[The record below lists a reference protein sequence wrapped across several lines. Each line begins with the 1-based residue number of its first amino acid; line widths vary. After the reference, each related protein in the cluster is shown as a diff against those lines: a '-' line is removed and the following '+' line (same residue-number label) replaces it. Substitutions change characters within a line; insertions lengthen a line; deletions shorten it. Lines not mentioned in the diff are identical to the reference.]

1 MFLQF
6 RLGEDVQPFKH
17 RRILGGIGVSVETEK
32 EEKVNDDHL
41 GDSASHTASPSRSV
55 SPGPSCSSAPFD
67 VPQATARDGLI
78 SREISPAQS
87 ENDPA
92 KVMPRH
98 WQLQPRFPC
107 SIEGCERRLTTQH
120 LLRIHME
127 AHKPKPK
134 ALFPC
139 RLGCSKKYS
148 RNHDRLRH
156 EVEKHG
162 KVCKF
167 KCESCGKSMWRKKAL
182 EKHEC
187 PVAPGA
193 TRCVWMDA

>member
-17 RRILGGIGVSVETEK
+17 RRILGGIGVVAKAER
-32 EEKVNDDHL
+32 EERVDDDDV
-41 GDSASHTASPSRSV
+41 GGSPSRSPSPSLSV
-55 SPGPSCSSAPFD
+55 SPGPSCSSAHPD
-67 VPQATARDGLI
+67 VPQATDAPI
-78 SREISPAQS
+78 SGEFSPAQS
-87 ENDPA
+87 KNDPTKA
-92 KVMPRH
+92 MRH

-187 PVAPGA
+187 PEAPGA